1 MPYGGRNTRWECS
14 HRSIISSSYIFFLF
28 FVLFCFVLSLSILI
42 PNDVSFQFN
51 GFADRRFTKP
61 NFKLVNKA
69 SLDKVL
75 KAEIYVNEADS
86 QLRAAHLVLRYTP
99 LSFAFQAPKCV
110 IRARDPR
117 LHSISVA
124 YKEFIVPEGIPLSQN
139 TSRIEPLFVAAV
151 STGASSSQ
159 PILRE

>member
-1 MPYGGRNTRWECS
+1 MF
-14 HRSIISSSYIFFLF
+14 SSYIFPFLF
-28 FVLFCFVLSLSILI
+28 FLFFCFCFCFVLSLSILI
-42 PNDVSFQFN
+42 PNDASFQFN
-51 GFADRRFTKP
+51 NFADRRFTKP
-61 NFKLVNKA
+61 NLKLVNKA
-69 SLDKVL
+69 SLDRVL
-75 KAEIYVNEADS
+75 KAKIYVNETNC
-86 QLRAAHLVLRYTP
+86 QLRAAHLTLSYTP

-151 STGASSSQ
+151 SIGASSSQ